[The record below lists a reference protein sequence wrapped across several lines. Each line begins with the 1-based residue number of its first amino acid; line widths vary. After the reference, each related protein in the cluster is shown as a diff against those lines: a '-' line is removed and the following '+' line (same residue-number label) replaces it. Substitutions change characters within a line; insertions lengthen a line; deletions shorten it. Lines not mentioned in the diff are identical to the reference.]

1 VELPEHDCP
10 LRPLVLAQQE
20 TIERQAKLIVEQAAA
35 IEEQKELREKLDAV
49 LAHVEKLERALYG
62 KKSEKMP
69 PVAEALRAEESAEEQ
84 EARRQAALERRAE
97 RAALKQKLQV
107 QTVTHHVA
115 DEDKECPSCGG
126 TADRPVG
133 DGKKTELYEYI
144 PGYFA
149 RQEHVQEKL
158 ACRCGGYIATAP
170 PLRRVIDGGKYGPG
184 FIAHIVVMKCADSL
198 PLYRLSKQYERIGIP
213 MSRSTLN
220 DLFHLAAR
228 KLEALYKRLLWHIAQ
243 AELVQADETPM
254 KMQKPDKRGYVWTF
268 IAERLIAYRFS
279 ASRSGQT
286 PVDVLGG
293 TTGTLVVDA
302 YTGYNRVASVDGR
315 ARAGCL
321 AHVRRKFFDSLATA
335 PDEARRALELILAV
349 YRVEHEARAR
359 GIVRCPEHL
368 ALRQSAG
375 RAAMD
380 HFRAFLDEEQPR
392 HPPKSPIGAALSYAV
407 NQWDTLTR
415 FLDDVKIPLDNNASE
430 RALRVVA
437 LGRKNFLFVGDPE
450 HGENLAGLYSLVATC
465 DANDV
470 DPIAYLKDVLIR
482 VDEHP
487 SSQIDDLLP
496 HRWTPPVTFT
506 VES

>member
-1 VELPEHDCP
+1 M
-10 LRPLVLAQQE
+10 QE
-20 TIERQAKLIVEQAAA
+20 RIEQ
-35 IEEQKELREKLDAV
+35 
-49 LAHVEKLERALYG
+49 LERALYG

-69 PVAEALRAEESAEEQ
+69 PVAELLRGEETVEEQ
-84 EARRQAALERRAE
+84 EARRESALERRAE
-97 RAALKQKLQV
+97 RAALKQKLAP
-107 QTVTHHVA
+107 QTVTHHVP
-115 DEDKECPSCGG
+115 DEDKECLSCGG

-149 RQEHVQEKL
+149 KQEHVQEKL

-170 PLRRVIDGGKYGPG
+170 PLRRVVEGGKYGPG

-198 PLYRLSKQYERIGIP
+198 PLYRLAKQYERIGIP

-228 KLEALYKRLLWHIAQ
+228 KLLAIYQRLLWHIAQ
-243 AELVQADETPM
+243 QELVQADETPI
-254 KMQKPDKRGYVWTF
+254 KLQKPDKRGYVWAF
-268 IAERLIAYRFS
+268 LAERLIAYRFS
-279 ASRSGQT
+279 ATRSGQT
-286 PVDVLGG
+286 PVDVPFG
-293 TTGTLVVDA
+293 TKGTLVVDA

-315 ARAGCL
+315 DRAGCL

-335 PDEARRALELILAV
+335 PEEARRALDLILAV

-359 GIVRCPEHL
+359 GIVRTPDHL

-375 RAAMD
+375 RARMEC
-380 HFRAFLDEEQPR
+380 FRSFLDEEQPR
-392 HPPKSPIGAALSYAV
+392 HPPKSPIGAALSYAL
-407 NQWDTLTR
+407 NQWDTLVR

-450 HGENLAGLYSLVATC
+450 HGENLAGLYSLVSTC

-470 DPIAYLKDVLIR
+470 DPIAYLKDVLLR

-487 SSQIDDLLP
+487 ASQIDDLLP
-496 HRWTPPVTFT
+496 HRWTPPVTLT
-506 VES
+506 VDN

>member
-1 VELPEHDCP
+1 MQA
-10 LRPLVLAQQE
+10 R
-20 TIERQAKLIVEQAAA
+20 IEQ
-35 IEEQKELREKLDAV
+35 
-49 LAHVEKLERALYG
+49 LERALYG

-69 PVAEALRAEESAEEQ
+69 PVAEVLRGEETVEEQ
-84 EARRQAALERRAE
+84 EARRESALERRAE
-97 RAALKQKLQV
+97 RAALKQKLAP
-107 QTVTHHVA
+107 QTVTHHVP

-170 PLRRVIDGGKYGPG
+170 PLRRVVEGGKYGPG

-198 PLYRLSKQYERIGIP
+198 PLYRLAKQYERIGIP

-228 KLEALYKRLLWHIAQ
+228 KLLAIYQRLLWHIAQ
-243 AELVQADETPM
+243 QELVQADETPI
-254 KMQKPDKRGYVWTF
+254 KMQKPDKRGYVWAF
-268 IAERLIAYRFS
+268 LAERLIAYRFS

-293 TTGTLVVDA
+293 TKGTLVVDA

-315 ARAGCL
+315 DRAGCL

-335 PDEARRALELILAV
+335 PDEARRALDLILAV

-359 GIVRCPEHL
+359 GIVRTPDHL

-375 RAAMD
+375 RAAMEC
-380 HFRAFLDEEQPR
+380 FRAFLDEQHPR
-392 HPPKSPIGAALSYAV
+392 HPPKSPIGAALCYAL
-407 NQWDTLTR
+407 NQWDTLVR

-450 HGENLAGLYSLVATC
+450 HGENLAGLYSLVSTC
-465 DANDV
+465 DANGV
-470 DPIAYLKDVLIR
+470 DPIAYLKDVLLR
-482 VDEHP
+482 VDTHP
-487 SSQIDDLLP
+487 ASQIDDLLP
-496 HRWTPPVTFT
+496 HRWTPPVTWT
-506 VES
+506 VEN

>member
-1 VELPEHDCP
+1 MELPDHDCP
-10 LRPLVLAQQE
+10 LRPIVLAQQE
-20 TIERQAKLIVEQAAA
+20 IIEQQRRVIDETLPRLQAKLEAALA
-35 IEEQKELREKLDAV
+35 QIEKLQR
-49 LAHVEKLERALYG
+49 ELYG

-69 PVAEALRAEESAEEQ
+69 AVAQVLRSGESEEDR

-97 RAALKQKLQV
+97 REALKRKLAS
-107 QTVTHHVA
+107 QTVTHHVVE
-115 DEDKECPSCGG
+115 EDKACPACGG

-149 RQEHVQEKL
+149 RQQHVQDKL

-170 PLRRVIDGGKYGPG
+170 GPRRVVEGGKYGPG

-198 PLYRLSKQYERIGIP
+198 PLYRLSKQYERLGIP

-228 KLEALYKRLLWHIAQ
+228 KLEPLYKRLLWHIAQ
-243 AELVQADETPM
+243 QELVQADETPM

-268 IAERLIAYRFS
+268 VAERLIAYRFS

-286 PVDVLGG
+286 PVEVLGG

-315 ARAGCL
+315 ERAGCL
-321 AHVRRKFFDSLATA
+321 AHVRRKFFDALETA
-335 PDEARRALELILAV
+335 PDEARRALDLILAV
-349 YRVEHEARAR
+349 YRVEHDAHAR
-359 GIVRCPEHL
+359 GIVRTPEHL
-368 ALRQSAG
+368 ALRQSAA
-375 RAAMD
+375 RAAMEC
-380 HFRAFLDEEQPR
+380 FRAFLDEQHPR
-392 HPPKSPIGAALSYAV
+392 HPPKGPLGIALSYAL

-415 FLDDVKIPLDNNASE
+415 FLEDVKIPLDNNASE

-437 LGRKNFLFVGDPE
+437 LGRKNFLFVGGEE
-450 HGENLAGLYSLVATC
+450 HGENLAGLYSLIATC

-470 DPIAYLKDVLIR
+470 DPIAYLKDVLLR

-487 SSQIDDLLP
+487 ASDIDDLLP
-496 HRWTPPVTFT
+496 HRWTAPVTWT

>member
-1 VELPEHDCP
+1 MELPDHDCP
-10 LRPLVLAQQE
+10 LRPIVLAQ
-20 TIERQAKLIVEQAAA
+20 AKV
-35 IEEQKELREKLDAV
+35 IEEQLPELRGKLETA
-49 LAHVEKLERALYG
+49 LLHIEKLERALYG
-62 KKSEKMP
+62 KKSERMP
-69 PVAEALRAEESAEEQ
+69 PVAEALRAEETAEEQ

-97 RAALKQKLQV
+97 RAALKQRLAA
-107 QTVTHHVA
+107 QTVTHHVP
-115 DEDKECPSCGG
+115 DEDKECPACGG
-126 TADRPVG
+126 MADRPVG

-149 RQEHVQEKL
+149 RQEHVQDKL

-170 PLRRVIDGGKYGPG
+170 PPRRVVEGGKYGPG

-198 PLYRLSKQYERIGIP
+198 PLYRLAKQYERIGIP

-228 KLEALYKRLLWHIAQ
+228 KLEPLFKRLLWHIAQ

-254 KMQKPDKRGYVWTF
+254 KMLEPDKRGYVWTF
-268 IAERLIAYRFS
+268 VAERLIAYRFS

-286 PVDVLGG
+286 PLDVLGG

-315 ARAGCL
+315 DRAGCL
-321 AHVRRKFFDSLATA
+321 AHVRRKFFDSLQTA
-335 PDEARRALELILAV
+335 PEEARLALDLILAV
-349 YRVEHEARAR
+349 YRVEHAARAR
-359 GIVRCPEHL
+359 SIVRTAEHL
-368 ALRQSAG
+368 ALRQSAS

-380 HFRAFLDEEQPR
+380 RFHAFLDEEQPR
-392 HPPKSPIGAALSYAV
+392 HPPKSPIGAALSYAL
-407 NQWDTLTR
+407 NQWDTLLR
-415 FLDDVKIPLDNNASE
+415 FLDDVNIPLDNNASE

-450 HGENLAGLYSLVATC
+450 HGQNLAGLYSLVSTC
-465 DANDV
+465 DAHDI
-470 DPIAYLKDVLIR
+470 DPIAYLKDVLLR

-487 SSQIDDLLP
+487 ASQIDDLLP
-496 HRWTPPVTFT
+496 HHWTAPVTWT
-506 VES
+506 VEN

>member
-1 VELPEHDCP
+1 MELPDHDCP
-10 LRPLVLAQQE
+10 LRPIVLAQQKIIDE
-20 TIERQAKLIVEQAAA
+20 ELPALRAKLEAA
-35 IEEQKELREKLDAV
+35 LV
-49 LAHVEKLERALYG
+49 LIAKLERALYG

-69 PVAEALRAEESAEEQ
+69 PVAEALRAEETAEQ
-84 EARRQAALERRAE
+84 KEARREAALERRAE
-97 RAALKQKLQV
+97 REALKRKLAS
-107 QTVTHHVA
+107 QTVIHHVVE
-115 DEDKECPSCGG
+115 EDRDCPSCGG
-126 TADRPVG
+126 VADRPVG

-149 RQEHVQEKL
+149 RQEHVQDKL

-170 PLRRVIDGGKYGPG
+170 PPRRVVEGGKYGPG

-198 PLYRLSKQYERIGIP
+198 PLYRLAKQYERLGIP

-228 KLEALYKRLLWHIAQ
+228 KLEPLYKRLLWHIAQ
-243 AELVQADETPM
+243 AALVQADETPM
-254 KMQKPDKRGYVWTF
+254 KMQEPEQRGYVWTF
-268 IAERLIAYRFS
+268 VAERLIAYRFS

-302 YTGYNRVASVDGR
+302 YTGYNRVTSVEGR
-315 ARAGCL
+315 ERAGCL

-335 PDEARRALELILAV
+335 PDEARRAMELILAV

-359 GIVRCPEHL
+359 GIVRTSEHL
-368 ALRQSAG
+368 ALRQSVG
-375 RAAMD
+375 RTAMD
-380 HFRAFLDEEQPR
+380 ALRAFLDDEQPC
-392 HPPKSPIGAALSYAV
+392 HPPKSPLGMALSYAL
-407 NQWDTLTR
+407 NQWSTLVR
-415 FLDDVKIPLDNNASE
+415 FLDDVNIPLDNNASE

-437 LGRKNFLFVGDPE
+437 LGRKNFLFVGAKE

-470 DPIAYLKDVLIR
+470 DPTAYLKDVLLR

-487 SSQIDDLLP
+487 ASQIDDLLP
-496 HRWTPPVTFT
+496 HRWTPPVTWT
-506 VES
+506 VEH